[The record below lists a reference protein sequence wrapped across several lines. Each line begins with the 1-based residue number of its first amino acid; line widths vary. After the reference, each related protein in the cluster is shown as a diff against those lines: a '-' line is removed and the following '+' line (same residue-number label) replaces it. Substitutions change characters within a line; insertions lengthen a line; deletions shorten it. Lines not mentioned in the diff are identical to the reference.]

1 MTIDYRK
8 LLKKYIYHVASQTGD
23 TFIWETHGKPRLVTD
38 KEWEELNIL
47 DNELTE
53 IFRKAREQNEL

>member
-8 LLKKYIYHVASQTGD
+8 LLKKYMYHVSNQTDD
-23 TFIWETHGKPRLVTD
+23 TFIWETHGKPDLVTNE
-38 KEWEELNIL
+38 EWETLNIL

-53 IFRKAREQNEL
+53 ILRKSKEQNEL